1 MIANE
6 TLDGVA
12 LGIYLGVRDGA
23 AQVVFA
29 GNPRDQAIPA
39 RTTVALGPDDAGCE
53 VALLFEDG
61 RRDRPLII
69 GRIIQPGIADD
80 TPPAPEVVRDGERV
94 QVTADERIELRC
106 GKARIILEKDGH
118 ITVRGTYLVS
128 HASAANRIRGG
139 SVNLN

>member
-12 LGIYLGVRDGA
+12 IGIFLGIKDGA
-23 AQVVFA
+23 PQVVFA
-29 GNPRDQAIPA
+29 GNQSAEAISA
-39 RTTVALGPDDAGCE
+39 RSTVVLGSEETGCE

-69 GRIIQPGIADD
+69 GRIVQPGIADPQNEPVEISKHED
-80 TPPAPEVVRDGERV
+80 HVVIE
-94 QVTADERIELRC
+94 AKERIDLRC

-118 ITVRGTYLVS
+118 ITIRGSYLVS

-139 SVNLN
+139 SINLN